1 MPTVTE
7 LESQLELARVA
18 EKQAQREA
26 EEKRKDEA
34 RAMRG
39 LELNASGEIRG
50 LRERIEKAI
59 ATKRP
64 PTSRPTVA
72 ARGLGRKFLH
82 QGCDF
87 FEVDNLAHQ
96 DEAFGEFFGLLGLAQ
111 QMSVRMQSLGIA
123 DDALFAA
130 VDAMEIKS
138 WKAVVQRA
146 QFLAGESI

>member
-39 LELNASGEIRG
+39 LEMNASGEIRG
-50 LRERIEKAI
+50 LRERIERAI
-59 ATKRP
+59 ASKRT
-64 PTSRPTVA
+64 PTLRPTPE
-72 ARGLGRKFLH
+72 ARGLSRKFLH
-82 QGCDF
+82 QGVDF
-87 FEVDNLAHQ
+87 LEVERLAHT
-96 DEAFGEFFGLLGLAQ
+96 DVVFAEFFGLLGLCQ
-111 QMSVRMQSLGIA
+111 QMHIRMQSLAIA
-123 DDALFAA
+123 DDNLFAA

-138 WKAVVQRA
+138 WRAVVQRA
-146 QFLAGESI
+146 EFLAGEA